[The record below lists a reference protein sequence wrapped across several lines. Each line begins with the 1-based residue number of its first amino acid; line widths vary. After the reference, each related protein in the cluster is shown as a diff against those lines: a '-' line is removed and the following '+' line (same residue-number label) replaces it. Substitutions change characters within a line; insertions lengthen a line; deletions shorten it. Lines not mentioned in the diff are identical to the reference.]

1 VSAALDNRNS
11 RAVRHLL
18 VHCAEVDARARKPV
32 FERLRELIGAEFA
45 RRLVY
50 ALSSGQRARSRRAF

>member
-1 VSAALDNRNS
+1 
-11 RAVRHLL
+11 